1 MANTIKTQTNQ
12 DSARSGLPIW
22 TADGR
27 QTVEDGFGSAR
38 FRRQIRRHSQFRWTC
53 DDRKEGRALRGER
66 NCEHDQQTEDEAKHG
81 RPGKSELWAKISDL
95 CTVQSRFTVCG
106 RFVIILLYSVFGKP
120 CPCAI
125 FKKKIGW
132 PDRRSRGL
140 SPVGSTTEMGVDI
153 GHAHLCTLQ

>member
-27 QTVEDGFGSAR
+27 QTVDDGFGSAR

-81 RPGKSELWAKISDL
+81 RPGKSEYGQRSPICVAF
-95 CTVQSRFTVCG
+95 TAQSRFTVCG
-106 RFVIILLYSVFGKP
+106 RFVVILL
-120 CPCAI
+120 
-125 FKKKIGW
+125 
-132 PDRRSRGL
+132 
-140 SPVGSTTEMGVDI
+140 
-153 GHAHLCTLQ
+153 